1 MKGNKG
7 FTLIELI
14 AVIVILGILAV
25 TAVPTFLDL
34 RNDARNAAAGGVGGA
49 IASGAMLN
57 YAKGMASSG
66 ATTVAVTGC
75 VGTQVGNLLTSGTV
89 TASDA
94 THITVGGLSYTLS
107 GVASGSL
114 TSNGQSTTCTITHPD
129 GGSAQSFVIVG
140 CMDATGC

>member
-25 TAVPTFLDL
+25 TAVPQFLDL
-34 RNDARNAAAGGVGGA
+34 RNDARNAAAGGIGGA

-57 YAKGMASSG
+57 YAKGMASSS

-75 VGTQVGNLLTSGTV
+75 AATELIGLLTTG
-89 TASDA
+89 TASA
-94 THITVGGLSYTLS
+94 TTATAMTVNGTTYTTGGTAGGLAVGESR
-107 GVASGSL
+107 
-114 TSNGQSTTCTITHPD
+114 NCTIVHPD
-129 GGSAQSFVIVG
+129 GGVAQSFVIVG
-140 CMDATGC
+140 CADTTGC